1 MQSSVEDE
9 APMKGKSRRLR
20 IAVSFGFASFPE
32 DAEDAG
38 QLLRQ
43 ADGRMYAAK
52 AARRHSARKRT
63 R

>member
-9 APMKGKSRRLR
+9 VPAAGKGRRLR
-20 IAVSFGFASFPE
+20 IAVSYGFASFPE
-32 DAEDAG
+32 DAEDAS

-52 AARRHSARKRT
+52 AARSRPARKR
-63 R
+63 RR